1 MFQKNIIKL
10 IVLST
15 YHRGFPIAVIKP
27 TGGELGDKLKL
38 FGWHLGDLLY
48 HLRNQGCNLGTSG
61 VTWKPKKCHD
71 DAMYSKPQVLLCFF
85 DMLKGNMNVH
95 MDAHVVQ

>member
-1 MFQKNIIKL
+1 M
-10 IVLST
+10 
-15 YHRGFPIAVIKP
+15 
-27 TGGELGDKLKL
+27 GDKLKL

-71 DAMYSKPQVLLCFF
+71 DAMYSKPHVLLWFF
-85 DMLKGNMNVH
+85 DMLIGSMRVH
-95 MDAHVVQ
+95 MDTRVVHMTCVLPMRMLILNENWATHAFIWTRVLSI